1 MNDSLVYALLVW
13 FWLNFAV
20 NFVCHK
26 MRHCRG
32 RGVGVVGLRKILLT
46 KTERYYSATKLADD
60 SNSTLVRVARLEG
73 VVCLMG
79 RLATPSFLYQQQ
91 RLRQR
96 RRWQRRLRRQRL
108 RRRRLRQ
115 QRRQQRQRQRRTAQ
129 QITAQKKPPINLLPA
144 ESDASTA
151 GERVRRL
158 RCQHDQLA
166 NRQIAAGVAAT
177 HSVGSVCS
185 AAASAPLGAAK
196 ETVKI
201 VYFILKKYFLSFK
214 ITAFIPYDFLV
225 FL

>member
-1 MNDSLVYALLVW
+1 MGGAW
-13 FWLNFAV
+13 
-20 NFVCHK
+20 
-26 MRHCRG
+26 G
-32 RGVGVVGLRKILLT
+32 EGLRKILLT

-96 RRWQRRLRRQRL
+96 RRWQRRWRRQRL
-108 RRRRLRQ
+108 RRRRRQ
-115 QRRQQRQRQRRTAQ
+115 QRRQQQQRQRRTQ
-129 QITAQKKPPINLLPA
+129 QIRASKKPPINLLPA
-144 ESDASTA
+144 ASDASTA

-158 RCQHDQLA
+158 RCLCDQLA

-185 AAASAPLGAAK
+185 VTASAPLGAAQ
-196 ETVKI
+196 ETAKI
-201 VYFILKKYFLSFK
+201 VYFIF
-214 ITAFIPYDFLV
+214 
-225 FL
+225 

>member
-1 MNDSLVYALLVW
+1 MPQDETLPWA
-13 FWLNFAV
+13 
-20 NFVCHK
+20 
-26 MRHCRG
+26 G
-32 RGVGVVGLRKILLT
+32 RGGWVGLRKILLT
-46 KTERYYSATKLADD
+46 ITERYNSATKLADD

-96 RRWQRRLRRQRL
+96 RRLRRQRL
-108 RRRRLRQ
+108 RRRRL
-115 QRRQQRQRQRRTAQ
+115 RQQRQRQRRTAQ

-201 VYFILKKYFLSFK
+201 VYFIF
-214 ITAFIPYDFLV
+214 
-225 FL
+225 